1 MTEENKNVKNF
12 PTGGYFEI
20 PRLRFPE
27 FTGVWENKRLGELL
41 EFKNGINASKEQY
54 GSGIKFINVLDI
66 LSNDFITYDNI
77 VGKVNVDELIV
88 EKFSVSYGD
97 ILFQR
102 SSETREEVGTA
113 NVYLD
118 KNKNATFGGYVIRG
132 KKIGEYNPVFFN
144 KLLKTNSARENI
156 TSKSGGSTRFNVGQE
171 ILSSVNLYFPNLS
184 EQDKIASFLLFV
196 DERIQTQ
203 RKIIEGLSL
212 QKISIVKKLFEN
224 KIKFKTDNETRNWER
239 KKLSEIS
246 EEHLHKNPDNKYNEV
261 FSVAKHKGVINQIEH
276 LGRSFSAKEIL
287 HYKLVYPGDL
297 VYTKSPTSDFPFG
310 IIKQNRTGRI
320 GVVSPLYCVFTPKT
334 YALGYLLHEYFNS
347 AVSTFNY
354 LNPLVQKGAKN
365 TMNINNETFLNG
377 ASILLPMDEIEQEKI
392 YKFLLSIDKK
402 INLENE
408 LLTQYENQK
417 KYLLQNLF
425 V

>member
-1 MTEENKNVKNF
+1 M
-12 PTGGYFEI
+12 
-20 PRLRFPE
+20 PRADWNLVSSSSIIYP
-27 FTGVWENKRLGELL
+27 
-41 EFKNGINASKEQY
+41 
-54 GSGIKFINVLDI
+54 
-66 LSNDFITYDNI
+66 SNP
-77 VGKVNVDELIV
+77 DE
-88 EKFSVSYGD
+88 
-97 ILFQR
+97 R
-102 SSETREEVGTA
+102 
-113 NVYLD
+113 
-118 KNKNATFGGYVIRG
+118 
-132 KKIGEYNPVFFN
+132 KKIGE
-144 KLLKTNSARENI
+144 LIQLINS
-156 TSKSGGSTRFNVGQE
+156 
-171 ILSSVNLYFPNLS
+171 
-184 EQDKIASFLLFV
+184 
-196 DERIQTQ
+196 RIQTQ
-203 RKIIEGLSL
+203 KKIIEGLSL

-224 KIKFKTDNETRNWER
+224 KIKFKTNNKVQNWER

-347 AVSTFNY
+347 AVSTYNY

-377 ASILLPMDEIEQEKI
+377 ASILLPIDEIEQEKI

>member
-1 MTEENKNVKNF
+1 MTEENKSVKKF
-12 PTGGYFEI
+12 PNSGNI
-20 PRLRFPE
+20 PKLRFSE
-27 FTGVWENKRLGELL
+27 FTEEWEERYISEVISSKSKKYNPENSDSNYRSIELESLSQDSGELL
-41 EFKNGINASKEQY
+41 STFNSKNQKSIKNVFNSGDVLFGKLRPYLKKYYLADFDGVCSSEIWVLKSSILDSNYLYAFVQSNSFISLTEISSGSKMPRADWNLV
-54 GSGIKFINVLDI
+54 S
-66 LSNDFITYDNI
+66 SS
-77 VGKVNVDELIV
+77 LIV
-88 EKFSVSYGD
+88 YP
-97 ILFQR
+97 
-102 SSETREEVGTA
+102 T
-113 NVYLD
+113 
-118 KNKNATFGGYVIRG
+118 NKDER
-132 KKIGEYNPVFFN
+132 KKIGKVIQ
-144 KLLKTNSARENI
+144 LINS
-156 TSKSGGSTRFNVGQE
+156 
-171 ILSSVNLYFPNLS
+171 
-184 EQDKIASFLLFV
+184 
-196 DERIQTQ
+196 RIQTQ

-212 QKISIVKKLFEN
+212 QKISIVKKLSEN
-224 KIKFKTDNETRNWER
+224 KIKFTTNNKTQIWER

-246 EEHLHKNPDNKYNEV
+246 EEHLHKNPKNKYNEV

-347 AVSTFNY
+347 SVNTFNY

-365 TMNINNETFLNG
+365 TMNINNEIFLNG
-377 ASILLPMDEIEQEKI
+377 ASILLPMEEDEQKKI
-392 YKFLLSIDKK
+392 YEFLSCLDTK
-402 INLENE
+402 INLETE
-408 LLTQYENQK
+408 LLTQFENQK

>member
-1 MTEENKNVKNF
+1 M
-12 PTGGYFEI
+12 
-20 PRLRFPE
+20 RFPE
-27 FTGVWENKRLGELL
+27 FDDEWEERFISEVISSKSKKYNPENSDSNYPSIELESLSQDSGELL
-41 EFKNGINASKEQY
+41 STFDSKNQKSIKNFFN
-54 GSGIKFINVLDI
+54 SGDVLFGK
-66 LSNDFITYDNI
+66 LRPYLKKYYLADFDG
-77 VGKVNVDELIV
+77 VC
-88 EKFSVSYGD
+88 
-97 ILFQR
+97 
-102 SSETREEVGTA
+102 SSEIWVLKSSILDS
-113 NVYLD
+113 NYLYAFVQSNSFISLTEISSGSKMPRAD
-118 KNKNATFGGYVIRG
+118 WNLVSSSSIIYPSNPDER
-132 KKIGEYNPVFFN
+132 KKIGE
-144 KLLKTNSARENI
+144 LIQLINS
-156 TSKSGGSTRFNVGQE
+156 
-171 ILSSVNLYFPNLS
+171 
-184 EQDKIASFLLFV
+184 
-196 DERIQTQ
+196 RIQTQ
-203 RKIIEGLSL
+203 KKIIEGLSL

-347 AVSTFNY
+347 AVSTYNY

-377 ASILLPMDEIEQEKI
+377 ASILLPIDEIEQEKI

>member
-1 MTEENKNVKNF
+1 MTFF
-12 PTGGYFEI
+12 PN
-20 PRLRFPE
+20 LRFPGFE
-27 FTGVWENKRLGELL
+27 NEWEQITLGNCAYSFEY
-41 EFKNGINASKEQY
+41 GMNASA
-54 GSGIKFINVLDI
+54 IKFDGQNKYIRITDIDESSSKYKPDFPVSPNGQLLDKY
-66 LSNDFITYDNI
+66 L
-77 VGKVNVDELIV
+77 
-88 EKFSVSYGD
+88 VSEND
-97 ILFQR
+97 ILFAR
-102 SSETREEVGTA
+102 TGASTGKS
-113 NVYLD
+113 YLYHKD
-118 KNKNATFGGYVIRG
+118 DG
-132 KKIGEYNPVFFN
+132 K
-144 KLLKTNSARENI
+144 
-156 TSKSGGSTRFNVGQE
+156 
-171 ILSSVNLYFPNLS
+171 LYFAGFLIRVKIKEEFNSYFVFIQTKTIQYYKWVQLMSMRSGQPGINSQEYASYSFNIPSKNEQNKISAFLS
-184 EQDKIASFLLFV
+184 LI
-196 DERIQTQ
+196 DERILSQK
-203 RKIIEGLSL
+203 KIIEGLSL

-224 KIKFKTDNETRNWER
+224 KIKFKTDNKTHSWER

-246 EEHLHKNPDNKYNEV
+246 EEHLHKNPNNKYNEV

-287 HYKLVYPGDL
+287 HYKLVCPGDL

-347 AVSTFNY
+347 SVNTFNY

-365 TMNINNETFLNG
+365 TMNINNEIFLNG
-377 ASILLPMDEIEQEKI
+377 ASILLPMDEEEQKKI
-392 YKFLLSIDKK
+392 YEILLCLDAK
-402 INLENE
+402 INLETE

>member
-1 MTEENKNVKNF
+1 MKKQDKSMGNF
-12 PTGGYFEI
+12 PN
-20 PRLRFPE
+20 LRFPGFEGEWEINRFQEVVKINQGLQIPISDRLVSPRDDAYFYITNE
-27 FTGVWENKRLGELL
+27 FLKDNSEKKYFIKNPPLSVLCNKEDILMTRTGNTGKVVTGVEGAFHNNF
-41 EFKNGINASKEQY
+41 FKVSYPKNIIKGFLYNFLKLPSIQNQISKLAGTSTIPDLNHSDFY
-54 GSGIKFINVLDI
+54 RIKF
-66 LSNDFITYDNI
+66 SYP
-77 VGKVNVDELIV
+77 EL
-88 EKFSVSYGD
+88 
-97 ILFQR
+97 
-102 SSETREEVGTA
+102 EEQ
-113 NVYLD
+113 
-118 KNKNATFGGYVIRG
+118 
-132 KKIGEYNPVFFN
+132 KKIAEFV
-144 KLLKTNSARENI
+144 
-156 TSKSGGSTRFNVGQE
+156 
-171 ILSSVNLYFPNLS
+171 
-184 EQDKIASFLLFV
+184 SFL
-196 DERIQTQ
+196 DSRIQTQ
-203 RKIIEGLSL
+203 KKIIEGLSL
-212 QKISIVKKLFEN
+212 QKISIIKKLFEN
-224 KIKFKTDNETRNWER
+224 KIKFKTDIKTQNWER
-239 KKLSEIS
+239 KKLAEIS
-246 EEHLHKNPDNKYNEV
+246 EEHLNKNPNNKYNEV

-287 HYKLVYPGDL
+287 HYKLVHPGDL

-347 AVSTFNY
+347 AVNTFNY

-377 ASILLPMDEIEQEKI
+377 ASILLPMNEVEQEKI